1 MHTMNEG
8 NKGEKLYD
16 LSDLEE
22 ISGGSRD
29 FVQQM
34 LQLFIDQSE
43 TTITGFKAS
52 LENNDLAQIK
62 SLAHQIKPSIDNI
75 KIHPLSKLIRE
86 VEGAPEDNLP
96 SSDLEPKINST
107 IEWLEKVNQQL
118 LREIK

>member
-1 MHTMNEG
+1 MNEG